1 MSGPSNIKI
10 QKTGA
15 VEVGNAQV
23 RSPASDLERSKDRA
37 FVEYGLMNHVS
48 SDLLLSTERLRE
60 I

>member
-23 RSPASDLERSKDRA
+23 RSPASDLECWAEQGYAKAASVA
-37 FVEYGLMNHVS
+37 TM
-48 SDLLLSTERLRE
+48 
-60 I
+60 

>member
-1 MSGPSNIKI
+1 M
-10 QKTGA
+10 
-15 VEVGNAQV
+15 
-23 RSPASDLERSKDRA
+23 PATQGQRSKDRA